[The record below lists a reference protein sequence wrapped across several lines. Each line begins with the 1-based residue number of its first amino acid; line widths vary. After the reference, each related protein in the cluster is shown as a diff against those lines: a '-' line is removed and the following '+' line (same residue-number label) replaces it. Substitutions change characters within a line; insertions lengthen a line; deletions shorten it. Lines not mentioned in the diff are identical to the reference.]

1 MPPVPRIDQ
10 GLRGAGAVP
19 GWSLCVQRAVLWRG
33 APPAAPPAAVPCPSP
48 SSTATYSSR

>member
-10 GLRGAGAVP
+10 GLCGAGAVP